1 MYQKNILREKY
12 LNLRKKKYYEID
24 KEFFS
29 PLLSLIKSN
38 FKKENLKLAL
48 YYPSNFEINVLKL
61 LENKYM
67 INKNV
72 LLPVIEENY
81 RMSFFP
87 WKKNHV
93 LLVNKF
99 GILEPTKTK
108 FKIPNLI
115 LVPVLAFDIKKNRLG
130 YGKGFYDRYLNKY
143 LKKFSNILTVG
154 VAFSFQKH
162 HKLPIDKNDVKLDYI
177 LTDKGIY
184 KWKY

>member
-1 MYQKNILREKY
+1 MYQKSILRKKY
-12 LNLRKKKYYEID
+12 FNLRKKRYYEID

-29 PLLSLIKSN
+29 PLLSFIKSN

-48 YYPSNFEINVLKL
+48 YYPTSFEINVLKL
-61 LENKYM
+61 LENQYM
-67 INKNV
+67 NNRNI
-72 LLPVIEENY
+72 LLPVIEENN
-81 RMSFFP
+81 RMNFFS

-99 GILEPTKTK
+99 GILEPQKTK

-115 LVPVLAFDIKKNRLG
+115 LLPILAFDRNKYRLG

-143 LKKFSNILTVG
+143 SKKISNILTVG

-162 HKLPIDKNDVKLDYI
+162 HKLPINKNDVKLDYI
-177 LTDKGIY
+177 LTEKGFY
-184 KWKY
+184 

>member
-61 LENKYM
+61 LENQYM
-67 INKNV
+67 NNKNI
-72 LLPVIEENY
+72 LLPVIEENN
-81 RMSFFP
+81 RMNFFS
-87 WKKNHV
+87 WKKNRV

-99 GILEPTKTK
+99 GVLEPVKTS
-108 FKIPNLI
+108 FKIPNFI
-115 LVPVLAFDIKKNRLG
+115 LVPLLAFDKCKYRLG

-162 HKLPIDKNDVKLDYI
+162 HKLPINKNDVKLDYI
-177 LTDKGIY
+177 LTEKGFY
-184 KWKY
+184 